1 MASLEQLGA
10 EVDREWRAARRLA
23 PSPASVAPP
32 RAGLRRR
39 VLVAVL
45 RVAVILLLPFV
56 VLVRSSVFLYAR
68 RGTPTWLA
76 LAGGAL
82 LALLVVTV
90 YAAWLS
96 HRLSGGARVG
106 VMAKWVAGPLVVA
119 YCGYALLFLSALHA
133 KSPVVQAEYRGVHP
147 LLRIAVATLTLAD
160 RGLVITDLERVPAD
174 YPAMGLPVYD
184 GSLHYVQADGW
195 ARARPRR
202 PTGRGMTARGL
213 RQLYFAGRGW
223 GPLRHVGPAAPL
235 RVGLAFPGRWA
246 GGAPRPPRPPHRDPG
261 Q

>member
-1 MASLEQLGA
+1 MATLEQLRA
-10 EVDREWRAARRLA
+10 EVDREWRATRRLA

-32 RAGLRRR
+32 RVGLRRT

-68 RGTPTWLA
+68 GGAPTWLA

-82 LALLVVTV
+82 LALLVVTA

-96 HRLSGGARVG
+96 HRLSGRARVS
-106 VMAKWVAGPLVVA
+106 VMAKSVAGPLVVA
-119 YCGYALLFLSALHA
+119 YCGYALLYLSALHA
-133 KSPVVQAEYRGVHP
+133 KSPVVRAEYRAVHP

-184 GSLHYVQADGW
+184 GSLHYEQADGW
-195 ARARPRR
+195 AHAMDLR
-202 PTGRGMTARGL
+202 TSGRGTIANGL
-213 RQLYFAGRGW
+213 RQLYFAAMGFGT
-223 GPLRHVGPAAPL
+223 LRHVGTADHL
-235 RVGLAFPGRWA
+235 HVELAL
-246 GGAPRPPRPPHRDPG
+246 PRR
-261 Q
+261 

>member
-1 MASLEQLGA
+1 M
-10 EVDREWRAARRLA
+10 
-23 PSPASVAPP
+23 
-32 RAGLRRR
+32 
-39 VLVAVL
+39 AVL

-96 HRLSGGARVG
+96 HRLSGRARVG

-119 YCGYALLFLSALHA
+119 YCGYALLYLSALHA

-195 ARARPRR
+195 AHAMDLR
-202 PTGRGMTARGL
+202 TNGRGMIANGL
-213 RQLYFAGRGW
+213 RQLYFAAMGFGT
-223 GPLRHVGPAAPL
+223 LRHVGTADHL
-235 RVGLAFPGRWA
+235 HVELALPGR
-246 GGAPRPPRPPHRDPG
+246 
-261 Q
+261 

>member
-1 MASLEQLGA
+1 MATLEQLRIA
-10 EVDREWRAARRLA
+10 VDRELRATHRPA
-23 PSPASVAPP
+23 PPPVPVAPRRSGVR
-32 RAGLRRR
+32 RAL
-39 VLVAVL
+39 LVAVL

-68 RGTPTWLA
+68 RGAPTWLA

-82 LALLVVTV
+82 LTLLVVTV

-96 HRLSGGARVG
+96 HRLSGRARVG
-106 VMAKWVAGPLVVA
+106 AMAKWVAAPLVIA
-119 YCGYALLFLSALHA
+119 YCGFALLYLSALHA
-133 KSPVVQAEYRGVHP
+133 KSPLVQAEYRAVHP

-195 ARARPRR
+195 AHAMDLR
-202 PTGRGMTARGL
+202 TSGRGLIANGL
-213 RQLYFAGRGW
+213 RQLYFAAMGFGT
-223 GPLRHVGPAAPL
+223 LRHVGTADHL
-235 RVGLAFPGRWA
+235 HVELAL
-246 GGAPRPPRPPHRDPG
+246 PRH
-261 Q
+261 

>member
-1 MASLEQLGA
+1 MATLEQLRA

-39 VLVAVL
+39 GLVAVL

-90 YAAWLS
+90 YAA
-96 HRLSGGARVG
+96 
-106 VMAKWVAGPLVVA
+106 
-119 YCGYALLFLSALHA
+119 FLSPPPSA
-133 KSPVVQAEYRGVHP
+133 
-147 LLRIAVATLTLAD
+147 
-160 RGLVITDLERVPAD
+160 
-174 YPAMGLPVYD
+174 
-184 GSLHYVQADGW
+184 
-195 ARARPRR
+195 
-202 PTGRGMTARGL
+202 
-213 RQLYFAGRGW
+213 
-223 GPLRHVGPAAPL
+223 
-235 RVGLAFPGRWA
+235 
-246 GGAPRPPRPPHRDPG
+246 PPRLRL
-261 Q
+261 

>member
-1 MASLEQLGA
+1 MATLEQLRA
-10 EVDREWRAARRLA
+10 EVDREWRATRRPA

-32 RAGLRRR
+32 RSGLGRA

-68 RGTPTWLA
+68 RGAPTWLA
-76 LAGGAL
+76 LACGAL
-82 LALLVVTV
+82 LALFVVTV

-96 HRLSGGARVG
+96 HRLSGRARVG

-119 YCGYALLFLSALHA
+119 YCGYALLYLSALHA
-133 KSPVVQAEYRGVHP
+133 KSPVVQAEYRAVHP

-195 ARARPRR
+195 AHAMDLR
-202 PTGRGMTARGL
+202 TSGRSMIANGM
-213 RQLYFAGRGW
+213 RQLYFAAMGFGT
-223 GPLRHVGPAAPL
+223 LRHVGTADHL
-235 RVGLAFPGRWA
+235 HVELAL
-246 GGAPRPPRPPHRDPG
+246 PRR
-261 Q
+261 

>member
-1 MASLEQLGA
+1 MATLEQLRA
-10 EVDREWRAARRLA
+10 EVDREWRATRRLA
-23 PSPASVAPP
+23 PSPASVAAP
-32 RAGLRRR
+32 RAGLRRT
-39 VLVAVL
+39 VLVGVL

-68 RGTPTWLA
+68 RGAPTWLA

-96 HRLSGGARVG
+96 HRLSGRARVG

-119 YCGYALLFLSALHA
+119 YCGYALLYLSALHA
-133 KSPVVQAEYRGVHP
+133 KSPVVQAEYRAVHP

-160 RGLVITDLERVPAD
+160 RDLVITDLERVPAD
-174 YPAMGLPVYD
+174 YAAMGLPVYD

-195 ARARPRR
+195 AHAMDLR
-202 PTGRGMTARGL
+202 TSGRGMIANGL
-213 RQLYFAGRGW
+213 RQFYFAAMGFGT
-223 GPLRHVGPAAPL
+223 LRHVGTADHL
-235 RVGLAFPGRWA
+235 HVELAL
-246 GGAPRPPRPPHRDPG
+246 PRR
-261 Q
+261 

>member
-1 MASLEQLGA
+1 MATLEQLRA

-32 RAGLRRR
+32 RAGVWGR
-39 VLVAVL
+39 VVGGVL
-45 RVAVILLLPFV
+45 RVGVIVVLEVV
-56 VLVRSSVFLYAR
+56 VLVRSSVFLYGR

-96 HRLSGGARVG
+96 HRLSGRARVG

-119 YCGYALLFLSALHA
+119 YCGYALLYLSALHA

-147 LLRIAVATLTLAD
+147 LLRIAVAPLTRAD

-174 YPAMGLPVYD
+174 YPAMALPVYD

-195 ARARPRR
+195 AHAMDLR
-202 PTGRGMTARGL
+202 TSGRGTIANGL
-213 RQLYFAGRGW
+213 RQLYFAAMGFGT
-223 GPLRHVGPAAPL
+223 LRHVGTADHL
-235 RVGLAFPGRWA
+235 HVELAL
-246 GGAPRPPRPPHRDPG
+246 PRH
-261 Q
+261 